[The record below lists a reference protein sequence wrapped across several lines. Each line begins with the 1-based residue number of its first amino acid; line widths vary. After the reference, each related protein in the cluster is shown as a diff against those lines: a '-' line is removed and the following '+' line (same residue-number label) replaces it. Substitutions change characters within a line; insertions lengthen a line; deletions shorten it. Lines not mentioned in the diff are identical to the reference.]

1 MTKVVFSNNI
11 VEITKNKTNTKHEC
25 YIIATKNYSNQHIKD
40 NLNCWC
46 HDFTIIKA
54 MWGLFK

>member
-40 NLNCWC
+40 NLNC
-46 HDFTIIKA
+46 
-54 MWGLFK
+54 